1 MIPGQDVLPLIFN
14 RLITLYQS
22 SQHSSFKS
30 IFLSYLS
37 FTPTSDQADLI
48 DLLSDFI
55 SNQNEREIMVIR
67 GYAGTGKT
75 NMVAALSK
83 TLPSFKWRS
92 ALLAPTGRAAKV
104 LSNYSQKPA
113 QTIHKKIFRKT
124 PTHDGGVMFTLG
136 ENLHRNTIF
145 IVDEASMIGIDNP
158 NSESVYA
165 SLLESLLEYV
175 FSGDNCKLILVG
187 DTAQLPPVGSN
198 ESPALNIDYL
208 KASYHLS
215 IKHIELKQVARQQD
229 ASGILKNATYLR
241 ECISE
246 VSDEF
251 PKLQP
256 SKDVIRL
263 QGDELEDAL
272 NSAYSKYGFNDV
284 LIVTRSNKRAN
295 AFNQSVRNRIRYMD
309 DDLCGGDLMMVVK
322 NNYYWLDEKS
332 DAGFIANGDSLQ
344 VKKILGRKELYGFN
358 FAECVVQLCDYINAP
373 ELTLNLLLDSVNTD
387 TSALTKEQ
395 QQQLFAGV
403 MEDVS
408 DEPIKGIRMA
418 YLKNS
423 PFFNALQVKFNYA
436 VTCHKAQGGQ
446 WPCVFIDQG
455 YLTKEM
461 LNTEYIRWLYTAFT
475 RATEKV
481 YLMNFSDDFFEA

>member
-1 MIPGQDVLPLIFN
+1 MNQASSK
-14 RLITLYQS
+14 QS
-22 SQHSSFKS
+22 FTS

-37 FTPTSDQADLI
+37 FVPTPDQSDLI
-48 DLLSDFI
+48 SLLSEFI
-55 SNQNEREIMVIR
+55 TNSSEREIMVIK

-104 LSNYSQKPA
+104 LSNYSQRPA

-124 PTHDGGVMFTLG
+124 PTADGGVAFSLG

-145 IVDEASMIGIDNP
+145 IVDEASMIGLDNP
-158 NSESVYA
+158 TSDSVYG

-187 DTAQLPPVGSN
+187 DTAQLPPVGSSD
-198 ESPALNIDYL
+198 SPALNIDYL
-208 KASYHLS
+208 KAAYHLN
-215 IKHIELKQVARQQD
+215 IKYIELKQVARQQD
-229 ASGILKNATYLR
+229 SSGILKNATHLR
-241 ECISE
+241 ECIAN
-246 VSDEF
+246 VSSEF
-251 PKLQP
+251 PKLHTHA
-256 SKDVIRL
+256 DVIRL
-263 QGDELEDAL
+263 SGDELEDAM
-272 NSAYSKYGFNDV
+272 NTAYSKYGYNDV

-295 AFNQSVRNRIRYMD
+295 LFNQAVRARIRYMD

-322 NNYYWLDEKS
+322 NNYFWLDEKTE
-332 DAGFIANGDSLQ
+332 AGFIANGDSLQ
-344 VKKILGRKELYGFN
+344 IKKIVARRELYGFH
-358 FAECVVQLCDYINAP
+358 FAECVVQLCDYPEAP
-373 ELTLNLLLDSVNTD
+373 EVTLNLVLDSINTD

-395 QQQLFAGV
+395 QKELFERV
-403 MEDVS
+403 MEDVA
-408 DEPIKGIRMA
+408 DQPIKGLRLS
-418 YLKNS
+418 YLRNN
-423 PFFNALQVKFNYA
+423 PYFNALQVKFNYA

-455 YLTKEM
+455 YLTAEM
-461 LNTEYIRWLYTAFT
+461 MNVEYIRWLYTAFT

-481 YLMNFSDDFFEA
+481 YLMNFSDDFFE

>member
-1 MIPGQDVLPLIFN
+1 M
-14 RLITLYQS
+14 YQPTNS
-22 SQHSSFKS
+22 TSFKS
-30 IFLSYLS
+30 VFLSYLS
-37 FTPTSDQADLI
+37 FIPTSDQSHLI
-48 DLLSDFI
+48 DLLSEFI
-55 SNQNEREIMVIR
+55 ANNNEREIMVIK

-92 ALLAPTGRAAKV
+92 VLLAPTGRAAKV
-104 LSNYSQKPA
+104 LSGYSQKTA
-113 QTIHKKIFRKT
+113 QTIHKKIFRKV
-124 PTHDGGVMFTLG
+124 PTHDGGVMFSLG

-145 IVDEASMIGIDNP
+145 IVDEASMIGMDNP

-165 SLLESLLEYV
+165 SLLESLFEYV
-175 FSGDNCKLILVG
+175 FSGDNCKLLLVG

-198 ESPALNIDYL
+198 ESPALNIEFL
-208 KASYHLS
+208 KAAYHLN
-215 IKHIELKQVARQQD
+215 IKYIELKQVARQQD
-229 ASGILKNATYLR
+229 ASGILKNATHLR
-241 ECISE
+241 ECISNE
-246 VSDEF
+246 IDDF

-256 SKDVIRL
+256 YKDVVRL
-263 QGDELEDAL
+263 SGDELEDAL

-295 AFNQSVRNRIRYMD
+295 LFNQSVRNRIRYMD

-322 NNYYWLDEKS
+322 NNYFWLDEKS
-332 DAGFIANGDSLQ
+332 EAGFIANGDSLQ
-344 VKKILGRKELYGFN
+344 VRKILGRKELYGFN
-358 FAECVVQLCDYINAP
+358 FAECVVELCDYPNAP
-373 ELTLNLLLDSVNTD
+373 ELTLNLLMDAVNTD
-387 TSALTKEQ
+387 SSALTKEQ
-395 QQQLFAGV
+395 QQALFEHV
-403 MEDVS
+403 MEDVA

-418 YLKNS
+418 YLKNN
-423 PFFNALQVKFNYA
+423 PFYNALQVKFNYA

-461 LNTEYIRWLYTAFT
+461 LNVEYIRWLYTAFT

-481 YLMNFSDDFFEA
+481 YLMNFSDDFFD

>member
-1 MIPGQDVLPLIFN
+1 MNQASSK
-14 RLITLYQS
+14 QS
-22 SQHSSFKS
+22 FTS

-37 FTPTSDQADLI
+37 FVPTPDQSDLI
-48 DLLSDFI
+48 SLLSEFI
-55 SNQNEREIMVIR
+55 TNSSEREIMVIK

-104 LSNYSQKPA
+104 LSNYSQRPA

-124 PTHDGGVMFTLG
+124 PTADGGVAFSLG

-145 IVDEASMIGIDNP
+145 IVDEASMIGLDNP
-158 NSESVYA
+158 TSDSVYG

-198 ESPALNIDYL
+198 DSPALNIDYL
-208 KASYHLS
+208 KAAYHLN
-215 IKHIELKQVARQQD
+215 IKYIELKQVARQQD
-229 ASGILKNATYLR
+229 ASGILKNATHLR
-241 ECISE
+241 ECIAN
-246 VSDEF
+246 VSSEF
-251 PKLQP
+251 PKLHTHA
-256 SKDVIRL
+256 DVIRL
-263 QGDELEDAL
+263 SGDELEDAM
-272 NSAYSKYGFNDV
+272 NSAYSKYGYNDV

-295 AFNQSVRNRIRYMD
+295 LFNQAVRTRIRYMD

-322 NNYYWLDEKS
+322 NNYFWLDEKTE
-332 DAGFIANGDSLQ
+332 AGFIANGDSLQ
-344 VKKILGRKELYGFN
+344 IKKIVARRELYGFN
-358 FAECVVQLCDYINAP
+358 FAECVVQLCDYPDAP
-373 ELTLNLLLDSVNTD
+373 EVTLNLVLDSINTD

-395 QQQLFAGV
+395 QKELFERV
-403 MEDVS
+403 MEDVA
-408 DEPIKGIRMA
+408 DQPIKGLRLS
-418 YLKNS
+418 YLRNN
-423 PFFNALQVKFNYA
+423 PYFNALQVKFNYA

-455 YLTKEM
+455 YLTAEM
-461 LNTEYIRWLYTAFT
+461 MNVEYIRWLYTAFT

-481 YLMNFSDDFFEA
+481 YLMNFSDDFFE

>member
-1 MIPGQDVLPLIFN
+1 MNQASSK
-14 RLITLYQS
+14 QS
-22 SQHSSFKS
+22 FTS

-37 FTPTSDQADLI
+37 FVPTPDQSDLI
-48 DLLSDFI
+48 SLLSEFI
-55 SNQNEREIMVIR
+55 TNSSEREIMVIK

-104 LSNYSQKPA
+104 LSNYSQRPA

-124 PTHDGGVMFTLG
+124 PMADGGVAFSLG

-145 IVDEASMIGIDNP
+145 IVDEASMIGLDNP
-158 NSESVYA
+158 TSDSVYG

-187 DTAQLPPVGSN
+187 DTAQLPPVGSSD
-198 ESPALNIDYL
+198 SPALNIDYL
-208 KASYHLS
+208 KAAYHLN
-215 IKHIELKQVARQQD
+215 IKYIELKQVARQQD
-229 ASGILKNATYLR
+229 ASGILKNATHLR
-241 ECISE
+241 ECIAN
-246 VSDEF
+246 VSSEF
-251 PKLQP
+251 PKLHTHA
-256 SKDVIRL
+256 DVIRL
-263 QGDELEDAL
+263 SGDELEDAM
-272 NSAYSKYGFNDV
+272 NSAYSKYGYNDV

-295 AFNQSVRNRIRYMD
+295 LFNQAVRARIRYMD

-322 NNYYWLDEKS
+322 NNYFWLDEKTE
-332 DAGFIANGDSLQ
+332 AGFIANGDSLQ
-344 VKKILGRKELYGFN
+344 IKKIVARLELYGFN
-358 FAECVVQLCDYINAP
+358 FAECVVQLCDYPDAP
-373 ELTLNLLLDSVNTD
+373 EVTLNLVLDSINTD

-395 QQQLFAGV
+395 QKELFERV
-403 MEDVS
+403 MEDVA
-408 DEPIKGIRMA
+408 DQPIKGLRLS
-418 YLKNS
+418 YLRNN
-423 PFFNALQVKFNYA
+423 PYFNALQVKFNYA

-455 YLTKEM
+455 YLTAEM
-461 LNTEYIRWLYTAFT
+461 MNVEYIRWLYTAFT

-481 YLMNFSDDFFEA
+481 YLMNFSDDFFE